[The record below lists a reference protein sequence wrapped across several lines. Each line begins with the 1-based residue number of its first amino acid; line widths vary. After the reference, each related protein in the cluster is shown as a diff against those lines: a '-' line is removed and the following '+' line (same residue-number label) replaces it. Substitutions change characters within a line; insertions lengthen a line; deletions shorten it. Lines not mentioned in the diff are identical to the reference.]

1 MKSQI
6 HEFKQTNRLNMSKHL
21 KSLLFAA
28 VLFLGATSFTNAQSN
43 IAHINKQE
51 LIKAMP
57 AYAAAQAEI
66 EKLGDT
72 YQTTIQS
79 SMKELETKLK
89 QYNAE
94 AESQSEQT
102 NMDRMQ
108 EVEGMK
114 QSLGQ
119 YQQQAQKDL
128 QEKEFNLLKPIVEKA
143 DNAIKA
149 VAKAQGIPYVLDSAM
164 LIVADGKDLMAD
176 VKKQLGI

>member
-21 KSLLFAA
+21 KTLLFTA
-28 VLFLGATSFTNAQSN
+28 VLFIGATSFSAAQSK

-57 AYAAAQAEI
+57 AYTQAQGEI
-66 EKLGDT
+66 EKMGKT
-72 YQTTIQS
+72 YEAEIQNS
-79 SMKELETKLK
+79 LKELDKKLK
-89 QYNAE
+89 QYTAE
-94 AESQSEQT
+94 EPTQTSEENQK
-102 NMDRMQ
+102 RMV
-108 EVEGMK
+108 EVEGIK
-114 QSLGQ
+114 QSLGE
-119 YQQQAQKDL
+119 YQQQAQKQL

-149 VAKAQGIPYVLDSAM
+149 VAAAQGYQYVVDSAM

-176 VKKQLGI
+176 VKKQLGM

>member
-1 MKSQI
+1 M
-6 HEFKQTNRLNMSKHL
+6 KHL
-21 KSLLFAA
+21 KTLLFAT
-28 VLFLGATSFTNAQSN
+28 VLFVGATSFTSAQSK

-57 AYAAAQAEI
+57 AYAQAQAEI
-66 EKLGDT
+66 DKLGKT
-72 YQTTIQS
+72 YEATIQGS
-79 SMKELETKLK
+79 LKELDIKLK

-94 AESQSEQT
+94 AEGQT
-102 NMDRMQ
+102 QDANQQRME

-128 QEKEFNLLKPIVEKA
+128 QEKEYNLLKPIVENA

-149 VAKAQGIPYVLDSAM
+149 VAKAQGFQYVVDSAM
-164 LIVADGKDLMAD
+164 LIVADGKDLMVD
-176 VKKQLGI
+176 VKKHLSI

>member
-1 MKSQI
+1 MK
-6 HEFKQTNRLNMSKHL
+6 NL
-21 KSLLFAA
+21 KTLLFTA
-28 VLFLGATSFTNAQSN
+28 VLFIGATSFTSAQGK

-57 AYAAAQAEI
+57 EYAVAQAEI
-66 EKLGDT
+66 EKLGKT
-72 YQTTIQS
+72 YEAEIQGS
-79 SMKELETKLK
+79 YKELDAKYK

-94 AESQSEQT
+94 AETKTEEE
-102 NMDRMQ
+102 NMTRMQ

-114 QSLGQ
+114 QSLSQ
-119 YQQQAQKDL
+119 YQQQAQKQL

-149 VAKAQGIPYVLDSAM
+149 VAKAQGFQYVVDEAM

-176 VKKQLGI
+176 VKKQLGM

>member
-1 MKSQI
+1 MK
-6 HEFKQTNRLNMSKHL
+6 NL
-21 KSLLFAA
+21 KTLLFTA
-28 VLFLGATSFTNAQSN
+28 VLFIGATSFTSAQGK

-57 AYAAAQAEI
+57 EYALAQAEI
-66 EKLGDT
+66 EKLGKT
-72 YQTTIQS
+72 YEAEIQGS
-79 SMKELETKLK
+79 YKELDAKYK

-94 AESQSEQT
+94 AETKTEEE
-102 NMDRMQ
+102 NMTRMQ

-119 YQQQAQKDL
+119 YQQQAQKQL

-149 VAKAQGIPYVLDSAM
+149 VAKAQGFEYVVDEAM

-176 VKKQLGI
+176 VKKQLGM

>member
-1 MKSQI
+1 M
-6 HEFKQTNRLNMSKHL
+6 KHL
-21 KSLLFAA
+21 KTLLFAA
-28 VLFLGATSFTNAQSN
+28 VVCLGATSFTNAQSN

-66 EKLGDT
+66 EKLGKT
-72 YQTTIQS
+72 YETTIQT

-94 AESQSEQT
+94 AETQSEQS
-102 NMDRMQ
+102 NMDRMK

-149 VAKAQGIPYVLDSAM
+149 VAKAQGIPYVVDSAM

-176 VKKQLGI
+176 VKKQLGM

>member
-1 MKSQI
+1 MK
-6 HEFKQTNRLNMSKHL
+6 NL

-28 VLFLGATSFTNAQSN
+28 VLFIGATSFTSAQGK

-57 AYAAAQAEI
+57 EYAVAQAEI
-66 EKLGDT
+66 EKLGKT
-72 YQTTIQS
+72 YEAEIQGS
-79 SMKELETKLK
+79 YKELDAKYK

-94 AESQSEQT
+94 AETKTEEE
-102 NMDRMQ
+102 NMTRMQ

-119 YQQQAQKDL
+119 YQQQAQKQL

-149 VAKAQGIPYVLDSAM
+149 VAKAQGFQYVVDEAM

-176 VKKQLGI
+176 VKKQLGM

>member
-1 MKSQI
+1 M
-6 HEFKQTNRLNMSKHL
+6 KHL
-21 KSLLFAA
+21 KTLLFAA
-28 VLFLGATSFTNAQSN
+28 MLFIGATSFTNAQSTV
-43 IAHINKQE
+43 AHINKQE

-57 AYAAAQAEI
+57 EYTAAQSEI
-66 EKLGDT
+66 EKLGKT
-72 YQTTIQS
+72 YQTDYQIS
-79 SMKELETKLK
+79 LKELDAKLK

-94 AESQSEQT
+94 AGAQT
-102 NMDRMQ
+102 QEENQRRME

-119 YQQQAQKDL
+119 FQQQAQTDL

-143 DNAIKA
+143 DTAIKA
-149 VAKAQGIPYVLDSAM
+149 VAKAQGFQYVLDSAM

>member
-1 MKSQI
+1 MKSKI
-6 HEFKQTNRLNMSKHL
+6 HEYKKLNRFDMSKHL
-21 KSLLFAA
+21 KTLLFAS
-28 VLFLGATSFTNAQSN
+28 VLFIGATSFTTAQSK

-57 AYAAAQAEI
+57 AYAQAQAEI

-72 YQTTIQS
+72 YQATIQTS
-79 SMKELETKLK
+79 LKELDVKLK

-94 AESQSEQT
+94 AESKTEEV
-102 NMDRMQ
+102 NMTRMQ
-108 EVEGMK
+108 EVEGIK
-114 QSLGQ
+114 KSLGE

-149 VAKAQGIPYVLDSAM
+149 VAKAQDFQYVVDSAM
-164 LIVADGKDLMAD
+164 LIVAEGKDLMAD
-176 VKKQLGI
+176 VKKQLGM

>member
-1 MKSQI
+1 M
-6 HEFKQTNRLNMSKHL
+6 KHL

-28 VLFLGATSFTNAQSN
+28 VLFVGATSFSNAQSKV
-43 IAHINKQE
+43 AHIDKQE

-57 AYAAAQAEI
+57 EYTAAQAEI
-66 EKLGDT
+66 EKLGKT
-72 YQTTIQS
+72 YEATIQGS
-79 SMKELETKLK
+79 LKELDTKLK

-94 AESQSEQT
+94 AEGKTEEE
-102 NMDRMQ
+102 NMKRMQ

-149 VAKAQGIPYVLDSAM
+149 VAKAQGFQYVLDSAM
-164 LIVADGKDLMAD
+164 LVVADGKDLMAD

>member
-1 MKSQI
+1 MK
-6 HEFKQTNRLNMSKHL
+6 NL
-21 KSLLFAA
+21 KTLLFAA
-28 VLFLGATSFTNAQSN
+28 VLFIGATGFTSAQGK

-57 AYAAAQAEI
+57 EYAVAQAEI
-66 EKLGDT
+66 EKLSKT
-72 YQTTIQS
+72 YEAEIQGS
-79 SMKELETKLK
+79 YKELDAKYK

-94 AESQSEQT
+94 AETKTEEE
-102 NMDRMQ
+102 NIARMQ

-119 YQQQAQKDL
+119 YQQQAQKQL

-149 VAKAQGIPYVLDSAM
+149 VAKAQGFEYVVDEAM
-164 LIVADGKDLMAD
+164 LIVADGKNLMAD
-176 VKKQLGI
+176 VKKQLGM

>member
-1 MKSQI
+1 
-6 HEFKQTNRLNMSKHL
+6 MSKHF
-21 KSLLFAA
+21 KTLLFAA
-28 VLFLGATSFTNAQSN
+28 VVFIGATSFTSAQSN

-57 AYAAAQAEI
+57 AYSAAQAEI
-66 EKLGDT
+66 EKLGKT
-72 YQTTIQS
+72 YETTIQT
-79 SMKELETKLK
+79 SMKELESKLK
-89 QYNAE
+89 QYNSE
-94 AESQSEQT
+94 ADSQSEQT
-102 NMDRMQ
+102 NIDRMS

-149 VAKAQGIPYVLDSAM
+149 VAKAQGIQYVVDSAM
-164 LIVADGKDLMAD
+164 LVVADGKDLMVD

>member
-1 MKSQI
+1 M
-6 HEFKQTNRLNMSKHL
+6 KHL

-28 VLFLGATSFTNAQSN
+28 VLFVGATSFTTAQTK

-57 AYAAAQAEI
+57 AYAQAQTEI
-66 EKLGDT
+66 EKLGKT
-72 YQTTIQS
+72 YEATIQTS
-79 SMKELETKLK
+79 LKELDVKLK

-94 AESQSEQT
+94 AETKTEEE
-102 NMDRMQ
+102 NMKRMQ
-108 EVEGMK
+108 EVEGIK
-114 QSLGQ
+114 QSLGE

-149 VAKAQGIPYVLDSAM
+149 VAKAQGYQYVVDSAM
-164 LIVADGKDLMAD
+164 LIVADGKNLMMD
-176 VKKQLGI
+176 VKKQLGM